1 MLRVVLK
8 FELSLS
14 LAFLFA
20 GCTGLGRAVS
30 PGPQRPANA
39 PRTSPGVHGAEP
51 HVARQQAV
59 LEDAPGDGVKN
70 QVSQSCADCGCGVG
84 RRGRP
89 VDGRMPGDHQEVVVP
104 RGRDC

>member
-1 MLRVVLK
+1 MLSSVEAWRPSSQVALDWAGQLLWVHGVR
-8 FELSLS
+8 
-14 LAFLFA
+14 LAHLA
-20 GCTGLGRAVS
+20 DRL
-30 PGPQRPANA
+30 PLPN
-39 PRTSPGVHGAEP
+39 PGVHGAVP

-59 LEDAPGDGVKN
+59 LEDAPRDGVKN

-89 VDGRMPGDHQEVVVP
+89 VSGRMPGDRQEVVVP